1 MSLLQLKSISKHF
14 GGVQALTDVTFQ
26 IDKGMIMGLIGPNGA
41 GKTTT
46 FNLITGFTVPDSGQ
60 IMLDENCL
68 NGLAPHNICHLGV
81 SRTFQIVRPFGQM
94 TVLQNVMVGAFART
108 DRYADA
114 EKEARSFLALVG
126 LGAKEHLR
134 AATLNVAERRRLELA
149 RALASRPRVLLLD
162 EVMSGLNSTE
172 VAAFLQLLRQ
182 LAEAGQTILFIEH
195 VMGAV
200 LAISDRIVVLDHGV
214 KIAEGTPDDI
224 VRNEVVIEAYLGRV
238 GHA

>member
-1 MSLLQLKSISKHF
+1 MSLLQLKSVSKHF

-46 FNLITGFTVPDSGQ
+46 FNLITGFTVPDSGR

-224 VRNEVVIEAYLGRV
+224 VRNEVVIEAYLGRA